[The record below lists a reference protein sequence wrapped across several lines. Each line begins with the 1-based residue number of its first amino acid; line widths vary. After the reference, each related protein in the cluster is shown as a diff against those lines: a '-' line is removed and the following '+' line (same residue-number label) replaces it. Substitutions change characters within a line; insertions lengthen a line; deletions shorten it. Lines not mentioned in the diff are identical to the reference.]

1 MCGLV
6 RRQPALQLT
15 GLRHTP
21 VLDAGI
27 CYVHDGDVGGCR
39 PRNPQEEK
47 QQYPRRPDATRSAFE
62 VRSPPQ
68 FQTDGSTY
76 PKLTIHKI

>member
-6 RRQPALQLT
+6 RRQPAFQLT
-15 GLRHTP
+15 GLRHTR

-47 QQYPRRPDATRSAFE
+47 QQYPRRPDATRSTFE
-62 VRSPPQ
+62 SYGTSDGRRCAIQNTSPNGR
-68 FQTDGSTY
+68 T
-76 PKLTIHKI
+76 